1 MLRNIVNYVTILS
14 LFILTYKG
22 TIMSKELNV
31 IDTFAIDQS
40 AVVVAPEVT
49 ELNDLSL
56 AIVGGGTGAVD
67 LG

>member
-1 MLRNIVNYVTILS
+1 
-14 LFILTYKG
+14 
-22 TIMSKELNV
+22 MSNELNV

-40 AVVVAPEVT
+40 EVVVVAAPEVT

-56 AIVGGGTGAVD
+56 ALIGGGTGAVD